1 MSVLDKIHHLTEGR
15 PPLQERP
22 IQVGD
27 VTETFHFRRLKYG
40 DSQRIS
46 TLPFSVDAVTGKPSF
61 NMARVSERNAAL
73 VAASLCDEEGNSALS
88 VAEVAELDAD
98 IAAMLHSAASEVNGL
113 SDDAVEAALKN
124 SDATGNAG
132 SASN

>member
-15 PPLQERP
+15 PALQERE

-27 VTETFHFRRLKYG
+27 VKETFHFRRIPYG

-46 TLPFSVDAVTGKPSF
+46 TLPFSVDAATGKPSF

-73 VAASLCDEEGNSALS
+73 VAASLCDEDGKPVVTAAQ
-88 VAEVAELDAD
+88 VGELDAD
-98 IAAMLHSAASEVNGL
+98 VATKLHSAASEVNGL
-113 SDDAVEAALKN
+113 TEDAVEAALKN
-124 SDATGNAG
+124 SDATVSAG